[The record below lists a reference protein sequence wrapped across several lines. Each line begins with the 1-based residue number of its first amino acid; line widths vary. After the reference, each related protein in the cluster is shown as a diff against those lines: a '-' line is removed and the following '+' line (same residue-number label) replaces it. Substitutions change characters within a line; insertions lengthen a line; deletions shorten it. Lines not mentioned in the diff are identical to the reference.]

1 MSYLEFKSMFSRIP
15 MFSIQDIEKIFPGFD
30 NRRLVEWQ
38 KKGYIAKIRRGYY
51 YLTDQPINE
60 AFLFKAANKIY
71 SPSYVSLES
80 AFSFYN
86 LIPEATFVIRAVS
99 TQNTAHFDTPLG
111 QFDYKHVKPSLFFGY
126 VIETKNNYT
135 FKIAELE
142 KALLDFF
149 YFKKIDDL
157 DKLDGLRLNI
167 QMLEEGINWNKLEA
181 YQLRFQSK
189 TLDKRMRMLKSHIYA

>member
-99 TQNTAHFDTPLG
+99 TQNTAHFDTPLS

-126 VIETKNNYT
+126 VIETENNYT

-142 KALLDFF
+142 KALLDFI